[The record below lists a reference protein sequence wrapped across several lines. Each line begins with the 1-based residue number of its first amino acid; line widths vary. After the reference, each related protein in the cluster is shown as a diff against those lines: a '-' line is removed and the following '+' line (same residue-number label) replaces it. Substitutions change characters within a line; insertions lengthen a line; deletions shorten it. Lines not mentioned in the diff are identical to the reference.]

1 MLDAVRVPA
10 SVTLQTS
17 AAFMGMTTVT
27 TIIQLSQVFIH
38 CASVHFRL
46 KKHFMSSV
54 VYSTWHLVHLDLRK
68 HNCGVMTL
76 TRYTWMD
83 LLPELACLQLCPY
96 IDYDKIMLA
105 EVTGASVLVGRVATL
120 ALFFS
125 K

>member
-1 MLDAVRVPA
+1 M
-10 SVTLQTS
+10 
-17 AAFMGMTTVT
+17 
-27 TIIQLSQVFIH
+27 QL
-38 CASVHFRL
+38 RL
-46 KKHFMSSV
+46 KMH
-54 VYSTWHLVHLDLRK
+54 YSRQYMELVHLEFRK
-68 HNCGVMTL
+68 HNDGELTL
-76 TRYTWMD
+76 TRHTRMD